1 MKKISCALFMG
12 DNRIQKEISQRID
25 FFDTLEISHVF
36 NNQIEMIET
45 LNNERPQILFVNVD
59 LNHFNALEVL
69 KMVHRPP
76 FIFAITNNKLRI
88 PELLDNGFFDFLSP
102 KLDMESFCKKVSKVL
117 NIRNALVEDNAF
129 IVKEPETTYRT
140 TSKKKTSTT
149 YVFIKYKRTQSRVAI
164 EDIAYAMNSPIG
176 LKIETSKGKVLYHNS
191 TLKKFGQQLPEEIF
205 FRINKSVIVNATQI
219 EKVEQSTIY
228 VRKKSFPVSRIFAPA
243 LRNFIRK
250 HTFGKKSLLKKNL
263 NADNL

>member
-1 MKKISCALFMG
+1 MG
-12 DNRIQKEISQRID
+12 ETRMQKEILQRID
-25 FFDTLEISHVF
+25 FFDTLEITHVF

-59 LNHFNALEVL
+59 LSNFNALEVL

-102 KLDMESFCKKVSKVL
+102 KLEMETFCKKVSKVL
-117 NIRNALVEDNAF
+117 NIRNAMIDENHFL
-129 IVKEPETTYRT
+129 VKEPESTYRT
-140 TSKKKTSTT
+140 SSKKKTSATS
-149 YVFIKYKRTQSRVAI
+149 VFIKYKRIQSRVSI
-164 EDIAYAMNSPIG
+164 EDIAYAMNTAAG
-176 LKIETSKGKVLYHNS
+176 LKIETAKGKVLYHNS
-191 TLKKFGQQLPEEIF
+191 TLKKFGQQLPDDLF
-205 FRINKSVIVNATQI
+205 FRINKSVIVNAAQI

-250 HTFGKKSLLKKNL
+250 HTFGKKSLLKKSL